1 MLVRCVAVEEIFRP
15 RLLRLRDRAAA
26 DAGDG
31 RRGTTTIYHEDTK
44 ARSGGATIF
53 YHPDGL
59 RDKLRRQR
67 HEADEEEG
75 ATGYTGIN
83 SAKVATMLA

>member
-1 MLVRCVAVEEIFRP
+1 MTMLVRCVAVEEIFRP

-31 RRGTTTIYHEDTK
+31 RRGTIIH
-44 ARSGGATIF
+44 RPGGQSVVQG
-53 YHPDGL
+53 Y

-67 HEADEEEG
+67 HEADEEED